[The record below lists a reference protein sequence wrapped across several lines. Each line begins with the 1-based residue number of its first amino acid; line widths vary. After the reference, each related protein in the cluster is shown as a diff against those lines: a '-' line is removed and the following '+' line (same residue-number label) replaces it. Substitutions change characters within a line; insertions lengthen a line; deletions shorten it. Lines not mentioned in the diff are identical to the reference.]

1 MKAVRIHAH
10 GGPEVLR
17 WETVPDPVPQAHE
30 VLVRVRAC
38 ALNHLDLWNRKGLP
52 RPMVQLPRILGSD
65 IAGEVVDAGTL
76 VDDVQPGD
84 AVMVNPGVS
93 CGHCRHCLGGRDNQC
108 PRYHL
113 FGAGRDGG
121 YAQLVAVPRANIVP
135 KPEHLS
141 FAEAAAVPLVFLT
154 AWHMLV
160 TRAQVRPGEDVFV
173 WGASSGVGSAA
184 IQIAKLLG
192 ARVIAATRGVKK
204 AAKARELGADAV
216 VDYTAEDV
224 LQAVRAFT
232 DGRGVDVVFEH
243 VGQATWAA
251 SIKMLAR
258 AGRLVTCGNTS
269 GWEAQTDIR
278 YVFAKQL
285 SILGS
290 YMGSKGELLELLPWV
305 AAGRLRPV
313 VHGVFPLAEAA
324 EAHRVLEA
332 QAQFGKIVLEPPAD

>member
-17 WETVPDPVPQAHE
+17 FETVPDPVPKADE

-65 IAGEVVDAGTL
+65 IAGEVVAVGEL
-76 VDDVQPGD
+76 VDDVKPGD
-84 AVMVNPGVS
+84 AVVVSPGVG
-93 CGHCRHCLGGRDNQC
+93 CGHCRHCLSGRDNLC
-108 PRYHL
+108 PDYHL

-135 KPEHLS
+135 KPQRLS
-141 FAEAAAVPLVFLT
+141 FAEAAAFPLVFLT

-160 TRAQVRPGEDVFV
+160 ARAQVRPGEDVFV
-173 WGASSGVGSAA
+173 WGAGSGVGSAG

-192 ARVIAATRGVKK
+192 ARVIAATKGEEK

-216 VDYTAEDV
+216 VDYSTGDV
-224 LQAVRAFT
+224 LKTVRTLT

-243 VGQATWAA
+243 VGQATWET
-251 SIKMLAR
+251 SIKMLCR
-258 AGRLVTCGNTS
+258 GGRLVICGNTS
-269 GWEAQTDIR
+269 GWEARTDLR
-278 YVFAKQL
+278 YVFFREL
-285 SILGS
+285 SLLGS
-290 YMGSKGELLELLPWV
+290 EMGSKGELLDLLPWV
-305 AAGRLRPV
+305 ETGRLRPV
-313 VHGVFPLAEAA
+313 VHAVFPLEEAA
-324 EAHRVLEA
+324 EAHRLLES
-332 QAQFGKIVLEPPAD
+332 QAQFGKIVLEPPVD